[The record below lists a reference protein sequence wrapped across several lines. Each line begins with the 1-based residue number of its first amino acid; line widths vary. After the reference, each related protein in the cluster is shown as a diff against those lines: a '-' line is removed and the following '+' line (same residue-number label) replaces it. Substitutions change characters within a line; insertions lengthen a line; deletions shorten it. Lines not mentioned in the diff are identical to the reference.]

1 MGNFPFERGYSF
13 ISLGECVINFNC
25 YVFLRILYLRKGK
38 CGQWHDCDQLQH
50 HHLAWRIYSSD
61 LQFKPLILDLFNIF
75 FKAAYSCLIQLS
87 LLHVEKTHWGR
98 ILPTDNRF
106 SQPIKC
112 SPNQITALNALWIIL
127 GPLKHVLHLVWSAFV
142 KYTANRT
149 ALKVALYDFL
159 DGPPAP
165 LNSQLMEKVNHYN
178 LTKKINFSMGPS
190 VKFVLAIIDSISKK
204 KWV

>member
-1 MGNFPFERGYSF
+1 MVFCQTGGRGV
-13 ISLGECVINFNC
+13 GEGSKKT
-25 YVFLRILYLRKGK
+25 IL
-38 CGQWHDCDQLQH
+38 
-50 HHLAWRIYSSD
+50 
-61 LQFKPLILDLFNIF
+61 LFWKKYF
-75 FKAAYSCLIQLS
+75 FQRAC
-87 LLHVEKTHWGR
+87 R
-98 ILPTDNRF
+98 
-106 SQPIKC
+106 
-112 SPNQITALNALWIIL
+112 IIL

-190 VKFVLAIIDSISKK
+190 VKLVLAIIDSRGTRVSTRCEELLKQVKVEPYSHWPREVQFHFLLSLFSLVELKEAKQWAIPNNLRRRMSSTFMLSEIYALY
-204 KWV
+204 

>member
-1 MGNFPFERGYSF
+1 MLFRCGAGERGRGRGWGGSGRVVKKPY
-13 ISLGECVINFNC
+13 C
-25 YVFLRILYLRKGK
+25 FLKKY
-38 CGQWHDCDQLQH
+38 
-50 HHLAWRIYSSD
+50 
-61 LQFKPLILDLFNIF
+61 F
-75 FKAAYSCLIQLS
+75 FQRAC
-87 LLHVEKTHWGR
+87 R
-98 ILPTDNRF
+98 
-106 SQPIKC
+106 
-112 SPNQITALNALWIIL
+112 IIL